1 MVVRIDIPVG
11 YQGHMVIE
19 VGFKAGA
26 HTIVTAE
33 EVVPAMKGRMQIL
46 ENEVMMDWTVFL
58 VPGFRI
64 HQERRLFLVVGVS
77 RGNG

>member
-19 VGFKAGA
+19 VVFKAGA
-26 HTIVTAE
+26 YTVTAE

-46 ENEVMMDWTVFL
+46 ENELMMDWTVSL
-58 VPGFRI
+58 VQGFRI
-64 HQERRLFLVVGVS
+64 HRERRLFLVVGVS
-77 RGNG
+77 HGNG